1 MIRFLTLILSE
12 MKRKLWEVN
21 HAQAA
26 YRRLRPLS
34 VLPMNWADLAG
45 PDPQE
50 DPLVESQENQ
60 ESNDELNCRQ
70 VEDNDIDAVD
80 DSGELKGTVPTDDY
94 TDPQGT
100 VPVDDDDAAELQK
113 ENDFSEL
120 EATAAHLR
128 RATLVE
134 GELRKF
140 LENHWK
146 DIQYWTD
153 VIQSHMRTVHEKSKP
168 FEWAQGK
175 MHEWRC
181 DAELVYTLDRSPIEQ
196 TRLYVGSF
204 ASALKVEQIP
214 DEICRAVTMN
224 ADDSHVSRD
233 TDDWGLGTTFCKA
246 QHSQL
251 LFLEVGM
258 KQKSTGIMN
267 GTADRW
273 VLKIVDFFI
282 IWQDMVTRVNEHEV
296 YFRALYPDRLSYSAL
311 VHCYGGVHR
320 SEAGDACLVMWMEQ
334 VSLQEALA
342 QSRLFHS
349 GIVVLSTCICSTSC
363 FQAHKHLA
371 VVSFSL
377 EVFATRC
384 HLASLGWWALCQL
397 LQLNGAS
404 ILQCALQCNLS
415 GGIGDTCL
423 SLTPV
428 GDLKTWL
435 GRQTNA
441 FPCET
446 IQFQ

>member
-1 MIRFLTLILSE
+1 MLVCFHSSLEYLKTELLFPYDLSLLCWLWSWVWCHATNSHCLILSE

-153 VIQSHMRTVHEKSKP
+153 VIQSHMRTVW
-168 FEWAQGK
+168 FEWA
-175 MHEWRC
+175 
-181 DAELVYTLDRSPIEQ
+181 
-196 TRLYVGSF
+196 
-204 ASALKVEQIP
+204 
-214 DEICRAVTMN
+214 
-224 ADDSHVSRD
+224 
-233 TDDWGLGTTFCKA
+233 
-246 QHSQL
+246 
-251 LFLEVGM
+251 
-258 KQKSTGIMN
+258 
-267 GTADRW
+267 
-273 VLKIVDFFI
+273 
-282 IWQDMVTRVNEHEV
+282 
-296 YFRALYPDRLSYSAL
+296 
-311 VHCYGGVHR
+311 
-320 SEAGDACLVMWMEQ
+320 
-334 VSLQEALA
+334 
-342 QSRLFHS
+342 
-349 GIVVLSTCICSTSC
+349 
-363 FQAHKHLA
+363 
-371 VVSFSL
+371 
-377 EVFATRC
+377 
-384 HLASLGWWALCQL
+384 
-397 LQLNGAS
+397 
-404 ILQCALQCNLS
+404 
-415 GGIGDTCL
+415 
-423 SLTPV
+423 
-428 GDLKTWL
+428 
-435 GRQTNA
+435 
-441 FPCET
+441 
-446 IQFQ
+446 